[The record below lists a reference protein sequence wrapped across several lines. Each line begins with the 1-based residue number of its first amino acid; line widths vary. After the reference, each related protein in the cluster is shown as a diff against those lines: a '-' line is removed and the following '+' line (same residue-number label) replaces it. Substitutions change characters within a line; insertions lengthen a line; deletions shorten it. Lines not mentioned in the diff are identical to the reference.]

1 MEEYQG
7 KQTCKTL
14 KGIRKKIAD
23 ANEIIYEPKE
33 CTHKGDCAGT
43 CPACEA
49 EVKYLERQLSLRR
62 MAGKAVAIVGLSFGL
77 SALSGCGTTK
87 TVGKSTGGPETGL
100 VPNPNQT
107 QNEPERLMGLPPAP
121 PEVVDG
127 PGNIRLEGDVVYVP
141 PQPVNAPEVDN
152 GDKDKDKPGKATK
165 GKKGKKGGKSSK
177 GKKKNKKK

>member
-62 MAGKAVAIVGLSFGL
+62 MAGKAVVIVGLSFGL

-87 TVGKSTGGPETGL
+87 TVGKSTGPETGL

-107 QNEPERLMGLPPAP
+107 QTEPERLMGIPPAP

-141 PQPVNAPEVDN
+141 PQPVNAPGVDK